1 MSETQQ
7 GTRTTGA
14 TIGEQRSYHRAPT
27 EPTGWAGMA
36 MFGAM
41 VMILLGTFQAIAGLL
56 ALFDDGYYAVGSNG
70 LVVHADYTAW
80 GWLHIAIG
88 VIAMAAGVG
97 LMGGQMW
104 ARVVGVFVCL
114 GSAIVNFA
122 FINAAPFWALTMITL
137 AVLVLYAITAHGGEL
152 KNR

>member
-1 MSETQQ
+1 MLMLDGVGRKAGHDMSETQHKTRAS
-7 GTRTTGA
+7 GT

-41 VMILLGTFQAIAGLL
+41 VMILLGTFQARRGLL
-56 ALFDDGYYAVGSNG
+56 PLFDDGYYAVGSNG

-97 LMGGQMW
+97 LM
-104 ARVVGVFVCL
+104 
-114 GSAIVNFA
+114 
-122 FINAAPFWALTMITL
+122 
-137 AVLVLYAITAHGGEL
+137 
-152 KNR
+152 